1 MHQKISL
8 LISLCSLCSPA
19 FAQTGTEDFF
29 SVSPQVIDE
38 PQWNTVVRT
47 ALDRFIPELDAAY
60 YNTGIQVYDLTADSV
75 LWAYHPNKV
84 MRPASCQK
92 LLTSIA
98 ALDLLGTDHKV
109 STRAY
114 YTGRIA
120 TLPATATG
128 IPRRILRG
136 DLYVHGTFDPTYTYS
151 DLLTLAAEVKAL
163 GIDSIAGFIYADT
176 SFKDTLQLGE
186 GWCWDDEPS
195 VFIPYL
201 CPLMFERGKLAPT
214 SNKYPKDIFFNP
226 ALHFVRTL
234 ANELAA
240 SHIPVQGYATRR
252 KVPAQATLFYVFDHP
267 ITELLPR
274 TLKNSDNLY
283 AEALFYNIAH
293 FNTGPNATATDGARL
308 IYNVVRKAGGNST
321 YCEIHDGCG
330 LSPYDFVSP
339 ACLVSMLRYAYLRAD
354 IFGYIHAAL
363 PISGKD
369 GTLSS
374 RMKTGPA
381 YLNVHA
387 KTGTVTGVSSL
398 SGYLTASNGHLLAF
412 SIINN
417 GLLKS
422 ATAQN
427 LQDRICQELAR

>member
-1 MHQKISL
+1 MHRKVSFLSL
-8 LISLCSLCSPA
+8 LILFTAS
-19 FAQTGTEDFF
+19 FAQPVPTDSLATG
-29 SVSPQVIDE
+29 PQVTEE
-38 PQWNTVVRT
+38 PQWSVVIRN

-75 LWAYHPNKV
+75 LWAYHPDKV

-114 YTGRIA
+114 YTGRKVIRNSQDNN
-120 TLPATATG
+120 TPCRVLQ
-128 IPRRILRG
+128 G
-136 DLYVHGTFDPTYTYS
+136 DLYVYGTFDPTYTYS
-151 DLLTLAAEVKAL
+151 DLQALASEVKAL

-176 SFKDTLQLGE
+176 SFKDTLQLGN

-201 CPLMFERGKLAPT
+201 CPLMFERGKLAPA

-226 ALHFVRTL
+226 ALHFVKTL
-234 ANELAA
+234 AGELKAI
-240 SHIPVQGYATRR
+240 HVPVQGYATRR
-252 KVPAQATLFYVFDHP
+252 RVPANASLFYLCDHN

-293 FNTGPNATATDGARL
+293 FNTGANATATDGARL
-308 IYNVVRKAGGNST
+308 VSNVVRKAGANST

-330 LSPYDFVSP
+330 LSPYDFVTP
-339 ACLVSMLRYAYLRAD
+339 ACLVSMLRYAYRKAD
-354 IFGYIHAAL
+354 LFAYIHAAL

-381 YLNVHA
+381 HLNVHA

-398 SGYLTASNGHLLAF
+398 SGYLTASNGHLIAF

-422 ATAQN
+422 ATGQN